1 MTKRATQNYV
11 AFRRIGFAAVVVA
24 AAAGLAGCSSSD
36 YATAAASPSPAAVD
50 LPPQPTKPTV
60 QRSDLPPPAAHTGAD
75 GYPNVNVDT
84 ASPTRTPVRSAEE
97 RDRLEAELMALGER
111 QRSNTG
117 GTPQSVVQQLQDLGR
132 RSKAEALKEIESGK
146 APDQP

>member
-1 MTKRATQNYV
+1 MTKPATQNYV
-11 AFRRIGFAAVVVA
+11 AFRRIALAAFLSTA
-24 AAAGLAGCSSSD
+24 TAGLTGCSSGD
-36 YATAAASPSPAAVD
+36 YAASPPPRSAPAATA
-50 LPPQPTKPTV
+50 PSQAAQPTV
-60 QRSDLPPPAAHTGAD
+60 IRADLPPPAPHTGAD

-84 ASPTRTPVRSAEE
+84 ASPTRTPIRSAED

-117 GTPQSVVQQLQDLGR
+117 GAPQSVVQELQELGR
-132 RSKAEALKEIESGK
+132 RSKAETLKQIESGK